1 MRDVKSCTMDPI
13 WSLSSTA
20 FETYIQHEES
30 SAFVGESSEKKN
42 ATDAQDINTQG
53 ACQRVKHYARQLKTH
68 AGKRNK
74 PIPTTDRSSGM
85 LRTHFPRGHFLGMD
99 IKFAINQAAK
109 NKDTMANY

>member
-42 ATDAQDINTQG
+42 ATDTQDINTQG
-53 ACQRVKHYARQLKTH
+53 ACRRVKHCARELKTH
-68 AGKRNK
+68 AGKRDK
-74 PIPTTDRSSGM
+74 PISTSDRSSGYGESSFSQRS
-85 LRTHFPRGHFLGMD
+85 LFRNGYKICHKPGS
-99 IKFAINQAAK
+99 KE
-109 NKDTMANY
+109 